1 MLHKMLRK
9 KMTSI
14 NIFKELRTKYVT
26 WSSLKTFLTGD
37 EGGKLTIVENTID
50 PRYCIVRYDKAVSN
64 FAIPY
69 VHAFRSVVWDTS
81 LNLPVSVAPFKAIES
96 EPSVEHVQDSNTIIQ
111 EFVEGTMIQAFL
123 SAENSQ
129 VCLTTRTKF
138 GAHTRFHSKRNF
150 SELIKD
156 APQYTELNKILPPAS
171 STVPYTFA
179 SVVLQHPEHRVVA
192 PITQPRL
199 YVVNLGAVNADGLV
213 TISENPLTWS
223 ETALRHAVPTYEHKN
238 INTQALA
245 MTYGWMWQGL
255 VVKNT
260 ITLQR
265 WRMRNPLYT
274 LVRDLRGNESDDI
287 LRFLRLRKV
296 GQIYAYVQYYP
307 EIAPVYEAYE
317 LKLREQ
323 TQSLFD
329 DYCAVY
335 KNKSSSKKSLNDV
348 GWPHRQNMRIIHDIY
363 RTQLKPAQ
371 QIVKKEMVVYYM
383 NNLDSVKQRAFIIT
397 PVGGKVTTK
406 SIVAELHDDE
416 VVVL

>member
-1 MLHKMLRK
+1 MVRK

-14 NIFKELRTKYVT
+14 NIFKELRTKYGT

-37 EGGKLTIVENTID
+37 EGGKLTIVENTIE
-50 PRYCIVRYDKAVSN
+50 PRYCIVRYDKAASN

-69 VHAFRSVVWDTS
+69 VHAFRSVVWDT
-81 LNLPVSVAPFKAIES
+81 LQNIPVSVAPFKATET
-96 EPSVEHVQDSNTIIQ
+96 EPSVEHIQDSNTIVQ
-111 EFVEGTMIQAFL
+111 EFVEGTMIQAFI
-123 SAENSQ
+123 SAEDQ
-129 VCLTTRTKF
+129 QIRLATRTKF

-156 APQYTELNKILPPAS
+156 APQYAELNKILPPAS

-223 ETALRHAVPTYEHKN
+223 ETALRYAVPTYADKN
-238 INTQALA
+238 INIQAVA
-245 MTYGWMWQGL
+245 FTYGWMWQGL

-260 ITLQR
+260 VTLQR
-265 WRMRNPLYT
+265 WRILNPLYT
-274 LVRDLRGNESDDI
+274 IVRELRGNESDDI
-287 LRFLRLRKV
+287 LRFLRLRKT
-296 GQIYAYVQYYP
+296 GQIRAYIHYYP
-307 EIAPVYEAYE
+307 EITTVYEAYE

-329 DYCAVY
+329 EYCAVY
-335 KNKSSSKKSLNDV
+335 KNKSASKKSLNDV

-371 QIVKKEMVVYYM
+371 QIVKKEMVVYYI
-383 NNLDSVKQRAFIIT
+383 NNLDFVKLRAFMIT
-397 PVGGKVTTK
+397 PVGGKITTK
-406 SIVAELHDDE
+406 NIVAELQDE
-416 VVVL
+416 DIMP